1 MDSHEAQEDRLA
13 AQRRRTGG
21 RPAEDPQVA
30 NARLVEGQRSG
41 NAQAAEGR
49 QADEPQRTDD
59 VQAGNLGLAGQRE
72 SGADVVAVVEGRSVS
87 ELPADLYIP
96 PDALV
101 VFLETFE
108 GPLDLLLYLI
118 RRRNLDLLELS
129 VSEITD
135 QYMGYI
141 GLMKVLDVDL
151 AGEYLA
157 MAATLTAI
165 KSSLLLPRHAETDEE
180 ADPRAELIRRL
191 QEYERIKAA
200 AEQLDALPRMERD
213 VHPVQPQRPELIKRY
228 AQPTVDLREV
238 LVALAEVLQRAER
251 FRRHAVQGEALSVRE
266 RMANVLARL
275 SEETDFVPFAELFK
289 AEEGRAGVVVTFLA
303 ITELLREG
311 LVEFTQSAPFAPIY
325 LQGAGVAA

>member
-1 MDSHEAQEDRLA
+1 MTEEQQGAGGRLA
-13 AQRRRTGG
+13 GDRQA
-21 RPAEDPQVA
+21 PD
-30 NARLVEGQRSG
+30 ARLTESQRSG
-41 NAQAAEGR
+41 EVQLAEDRQADETQLTEGR
-49 QADEPQRTDD
+49 QAADSGVT
-59 VQAGNLGLAGQRE
+59 GQRAP
-72 SGADVVAVVEGRSVS
+72 GADVVAVVEGRSVS

-118 RRRNLDLLELS
+118 RRRNLDLLEMS

-135 QYMGYI
+135 QYMSYI
-141 GLMKVLDVDL
+141 ELMKVLDVNL

-165 KSSLLLPRHAETDEE
+165 KSSLLLPRHAEADEK

-200 AEQLDALPRMERD
+200 AQQLNELPRMERD
-213 VHPVQPQRPELIKRY
+213 IHAVQPQRPELIKQH
-228 AQPTVDLREV
+228 AEPTVDLREV
-238 LVALAEVLQRAER
+238 LIALAEVLQRAER

-275 SEETDFVPFAELFK
+275 SEATAFVPFAELFK
-289 AEEGRAGVVVTFLA
+289 VEEGRAGVVVTFLA

-311 LVEFTQSAPFAPIY
+311 LVEFTQSGPFAPIY
-325 LQGAGVAA
+325 LRGATART

>member
-1 MDSHEAQEDRLA
+1 MSTRKDSHEAEDDQLA
-13 AQRRRTGG
+13 GDQPTLGAPSAKG
-21 RPAEDPQVA
+21 RKAGD
-30 NARLVEGQRSG
+30 ARLIGEQP
-41 NAQAAEGR
+41 AQGVQSAQDR
-49 QADEPQRTDD
+49 QTCAPSPSRDLD
-59 VQAGNLGLAGQRE
+59 A
-72 SGADVVAVVEGRSVS
+72 GADVVAVVEGRSVS

-101 VFLETFE
+101 VFLEAFE

-118 RRRNLDLLELS
+118 RRRNLDLLEVS

-135 QYMGYI
+135 QYMRYI
-141 GLMKVLDVDL
+141 ELMQVLDVDL

-165 KSSLLLPRHAETDEE
+165 KSSLLLPRHAQAEEE

-200 AEQLDALPRMERD
+200 AAQLDRLPRMERD
-213 VHPVQPQRPELIKRY
+213 IMPVQPQRPQLVKQY
-228 AQPTVDLREV
+228 AQPAVDLREV

-251 FRRHAVQGEALSVRE
+251 FRHHAVQGEALSVRE

-275 SEETDFVPFAELFK
+275 AQATAFVPFAELFNL
-289 AEEGRAGVVVTFLA
+289 EEGRAGVVVTFLA
-303 ITELLREG
+303 ATELLREG
-311 LVEFTQSAPFAPIY
+311 LVEFTQSEPFAPIY
-325 LQGAGVAA
+325 LRAAGANA